1 MTYQGDPNHPLGGPP
16 HRYAQNER
24 SRKMVWGTFAVLAI
38 LVLAGFMFYNSG
50 GHGPQTAS
58 NNSPAVR
65 SAGTYHNA
73 GSSPDTQAVAKS
85 AKDVA
90 TRVLV
95 MAQVGTAPFSPE
107 RDGKRNRAAFI
118 HSARRDMVTPR
129 PRFAQC
135 DQGEDSHGTEA
146 GRT

>member
-58 NNSPAVR
+58 NNSPAV
-65 SAGTYHNA
+65 TT
-73 GSSPDTQAVAKS
+73 P
-85 AKDVA
+85 
-90 TRVLV
+90 
-95 MAQVGTAPFSPE
+95 APAS
-107 RDGKRNRAAFI
+107 
-118 HSARRDMVTPR
+118 TPK
-129 PRFAQC
+129 Q
-135 DQGEDSHGTEA
+135 
-146 GRT
+146 

>member
-58 NNSPAVR
+58 NNSSAVTQPTPVPGPTTPA
-65 SAGTYHNA
+65 
-73 GSSPDTQAVAKS
+73 P
-85 AKDVA
+85 
-90 TRVLV
+90 
-95 MAQVGTAPFSPE
+95 APP
-107 RDGKRNRAAFI
+107 
-118 HSARRDMVTPR
+118 P
-129 PRFAQC
+129 Q
-135 DQGEDSHGTEA
+135 Q
-146 GRT
+146 